1 MLFGA
6 QDPKQE
12 QEGGQ
17 NTRFTLSSFWHLFA
31 NCFWY
36 SLDKLSA
43 TGIGRYYD
51 IVHYCVHIYED
62 ATIYYTVSYQ
72 FPDEHPV
79 LIGIQIV
86 SLVIAFLLYEITRNV
101 DPGYVQAEG
110 RAPVDQLTT
119 CSTCHTPR
127 YTRSKHCQI
136 SNRCIYRF
144 DHFCPW
150 TKSPIGAYNHRYYY
164 SFLCVE
170 FVHIICVLI
179 SLQYVLRESESS
191 VKFWWLIICFLVA
204 FVLGFGV
211 LSLCLLQTFKITR
224 NITTNETKNH
234 SKPNYLYVS
243 LAPFYKN
250 YFDAGW
256 WTNWKL
262 FWTGYTDEQWK
273 WTTRPNLTLSLPIF
287 VGGNNT

>member
-1 MLFGA
+1 MIF
-6 QDPKQE
+6 
-12 QEGGQ
+12 GGQ
-17 NTRFTLSSFWHLFA
+17 DTKEEQGGNPNNTRFALRSCWDLFA

-43 TGIGRYYD
+43 TGIGRHYD

-62 ATIYYTVSYQ
+62 ATIYYTASYQ
-72 FPDEHPV
+72 FSDEHQT
-79 LIGIQIV
+79 LIGVQIV
-86 SLVIAFLLYEITRNV
+86 SLVIAFVLYENTRNV

-110 RAPVDQLTT
+110 QGPANQLTL

-127 YTRSKHCQI
+127 YARSKHCQI
-136 SNRCIYRF
+136 SKRCIYRF

-164 SFLCVE
+164 SFLCVQ

-179 SLQYVLRESESS
+179 SLQYVLREFVFLSA
-191 VKFWWLIICFLVA
+191 KFWWIIICFIVA

-211 LSLCLLQTFKITR
+211 LSLCILQTLKITK
-224 NITTNETKNH
+224 NITTNEVKNH

-243 LAPFYKN
+243 LSPYKN

-256 WTNWKL
+256 WANWKL
-262 FWTGYTDEQWK
+262 FWTGYTDEHWK
-273 WTTRPNLTLSLPIF
+273 WTTRPNLILSLPIF
-287 VGGNNT
+287 VGDNT